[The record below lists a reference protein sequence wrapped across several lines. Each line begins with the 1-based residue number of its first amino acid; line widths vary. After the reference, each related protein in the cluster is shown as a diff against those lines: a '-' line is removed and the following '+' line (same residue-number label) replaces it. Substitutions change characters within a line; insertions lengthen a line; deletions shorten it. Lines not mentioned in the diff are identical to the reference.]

1 MIRHP
6 KHHEKSCQTD
16 RERLHGL
23 HSRWRHRHE
32 MHHGRFLHHYRY
44 FRFFRPAG
52 ILFTLLILYLLFSW
66 VGIKETGIIVVALLV
81 AKEIAHFIFLLRLEK
96 RIFKPMEQ
104 LKQGLDEVA
113 KGNYNIKVE
122 YSRPND
128 LELLI
133 DAFNE
138 MTEKLYEAE
147 KLQAA
152 YEDNRK
158 ALIANISHDLKTPIT
173 AIKGYIEALLEGNVT
188 GESKEKYL
196 KTISNNATYVNKLID
211 DLFLFTKLDMQKLV
225 LQYENLPIREFMRD
239 LMEEYQFN
247 FAEQNIQFC
256 YEDIL
261 EEEWQVS
268 LDGKRLQ
275 QAFTNIMTNAVQ
287 HGPAA
292 GLALKVMLYQ
302 EGQFVGIDIQDNGPG
317 IPEDKLAF
325 IFDRFYCI
333 DTERP
338 KEFAG
343 TGLGLAIAKELVE
356 AHGGTISVVSPGRK
370 GTRFTILLPVC
381 YQETEEELYSETH
394 TDY

>member
-6 KHHEKSCQTD
+6 KRHEKSCQTD
-16 RERLHGL
+16 RERLHRL

-81 AKEIAHFIFLLRLEK
+81 VKEIAHFIFLFRLEK

-138 MTEKLYEAE
+138 MTKELYEAE

-173 AIKGYIEALLEGNVT
+173 AIKGYIEALLEGNVA

-196 KTISNNATYVNKLID
+196 KTIWTNATYVNNLID

-225 LQYENLPIREFMRD
+225 LQYESLPIRKFMRD

-256 YEDIL
+256 YEDML
-261 EEEWQVS
+261 EEEWQVN

-292 GLALKVMLYQ
+292 GLELKVMLYQ
-302 EGQFVGIDIQDNGPG
+302 QGQFVGIDIQDNGPG
-317 IPEDKLAF
+317 IPEDKLLF
-325 IFDRFYCI
+325 IFDRFYRI

-338 KEFAG
+338 KELAG

-356 AHGGTISVVSPGRK
+356 AHGGTISVVSPGRR
-370 GTRFTILLPVC
+370 GTRFTVLLPVC
-381 YQETEEELYSETH
+381 YEETEEEFYSETH
-394 TDY
+394 SDH